1 MDFTVRGVR
10 VPMVALEVEGTDG
23 RTMTVFVREGMS
35 LSLDTGELK
44 KARKPPKG
52 VSEDEKPTAKKAKD
66 KGEKPP
72 TKKEAKDA
80 AKEAEKASDEA
91 KKAAA
96 KAACKAKEA
105 EKAEAEL
112 HANEEAA
119 RAAAAEKA
127 AEAEKA
133 ATEAAKAARKAEK
146 KASAAEKKAEAAGTE
161 DAAEKAAAAKKEARA
176 ARRKAKSAEKKAE
189 HVAEV
194 TGESLDWK
202 ERMVEN
208 RVVHEAKFNGGSFKI
223 LRAGQRW
230 ALFYEWKDGTF
241 RDLEVGSVDH
251 LKWTAEVFVKH
262 GMHRFGTA
270 REFVDATK
278 AEGPDRFAPPV
289 QGRLTWIKDTPNDAI
304 TYLAA
309 LPRYGH
315 YEAIK
320 QADASKYVLTWHPLD
335 NDEEQLGEYS
345 RAIDAKRRAQ
355 RHADLMTAE
364 PHVQRVSDTELTW
377 LESTSGDRR
386 ICIASAGDGGGKFKL
401 VESTTG
407 AYGLFYIRSED
418 DWQELG
424 CGTEDA
430 MKERA
435 EEAAKAQKSA
445 KSRKKKK
452 PPKRTGAKKAE
463 TPATDP
469 EATREPETTSS
480 EAVADDD
487 AAKQKI
493 VMGGLEEILEK
504 AAEKIA

>member
-44 KARKPPKG
+44 KAHKPPKSVG
-52 VSEDEKPTAKKAKD
+52 EDEKPTAKKAED
-66 KGEKPP
+66 KGEKQP

-96 KAACKAKEA
+96 KAARKAKEA

-189 HVAEV
+189 HVAEA
-194 TGESLDWK
+194 TGDSLDWK

-230 ALFYEWKDGTF
+230 ALFYEWKDQTF

-270 REFVDATK
+270 REFVDAATP
-278 AEGPDRFAPPV
+278 EGPDRFAPPI
-289 QGRLTWIKDTPNDAI
+289 QGRLTWIKNT
-304 TYLAA
+304 
-309 LPRYGH
+309 
-315 YEAIK
+315 
-320 QADASKYVLTWHPLD
+320 V
-335 NDEEQLGEYS
+335 
-345 RAIDAKRRAQ
+345 
-355 RHADLMTAE
+355 
-364 PHVQRVSDTELTW
+364 
-377 LESTSGDRR
+377 
-386 ICIASAGDGGGKFKL
+386 
-401 VESTTG
+401 
-407 AYGLFYIRSED
+407 
-418 DWQELG
+418 
-424 CGTEDA
+424 
-430 MKERA
+430 
-435 EEAAKAQKSA
+435 
-445 KSRKKKK
+445 
-452 PPKRTGAKKAE
+452 
-463 TPATDP
+463 
-469 EATREPETTSS
+469 
-480 EAVADDD
+480 DD
-487 AAKQKI
+487 A
-493 VMGGLEEILEK
+493 
-504 AAEKIA
+504 